1 MIKYKKHYYFL
12 LTKYG
17 GTILKNTKLKPMYK
31 NKTFCTLTISTLFVP
46 LLFSQSF
53 VWAEDTNNAAT
64 VNTSTVEV
72 ATSSSEA
79 TTATLSIESTEA
91 TTEQTV
97 SANTQTSETASTA
110 ISSAFSE
117 SSETIETPKA
127 FASDSLTI
135 PDPALKQ
142 AILTKLNL
150 PAGSELTKADMEQLT
165 NLTLNDTAITSLSG
179 LEYAT
184 NLTTFSINGNLSIDD
199 FSPLESLTHLDYVTL
214 QTPSLNSANFPDL
227 SKSTNIVNLHLG
239 STNIDNTAFDKIVKL
254 KELDRLYLDSNMKIT
269 TIEPL
274 SVLPKLTSLSIQF
287 CGVTDFTCIPK
298 FPALTDLSAFGRN
311 TGRQDPATKVNR
323 SSLDY
328 DAQTRKLFLPFS
340 MMPNR
345 VTNFDG
351 YVLPFTTSN
360 SASNTYLDFNDVQI
374 PGDRLEI
381 TDAGITVLDVT
392 EDDYYAINTIEYNAR
407 INAPNGSYASP
418 PNFAFYSISSGTYLH
433 KFIVT
438 GQPVTIYYQDTAGNE
453 LLPSEK
459 ETGMVGEAFN
469 ISPKII
475 PEYTLKETLGA
486 TSGTFTNTD
495 QEVTFIYEKDTQPSS
510 STSDSSN
517 SSSSSSSSS
526 STSNSSSS
534 TSSSSSSSTSSSSSS
549 STSSNSTSGTSS
561 SATAVIPTPVSS
573 DSDSTNSTTADQST
587 HSNTSVN
594 KTAAL
599 SRKKLP
605 ATGEA
610 GQNSVL
616 LFGLALLSLFSITVI
631 FRKKHVK

>member
-1 MIKYKKHYYFL
+1 VFL

-17 GTILKNTKLKPMYK
+17 GIILKNIKLKQLYK

-46 LLFSQSF
+46 LLFSRSF

-64 VNTSTVEV
+64 INTSTVEET
-72 ATSSSEA
+72 TSSSEA
-79 TTATLSIESTEA
+79 TTATLTTESTGA

-110 ISSAFSE
+110 VSSA
-117 SSETIETPKA
+117 SSEFTENAVTPKA
-127 FASDSLTI
+127 FASDSVTI

-150 PAGSELTKADMEQLT
+150 PAGSDLTKTDMKKLTILELT
-165 NLTLNDTAITSLSG
+165 DTAITSLSG

-184 NLTTFSINGNLSIDD
+184 NLGTFSINANLIIND
-199 FSPLESLTHLDYVTL
+199 FSPLESLTSLDYVTL
-214 QTPSLNSANFPDL
+214 QTSSLNSANFPDL
-227 SKSTNIVNLHLG
+227 SKSTKIVNLHLG
-239 STNIDNTAFDKIVKL
+239 ATNIDNTVFDKIVKL

-287 CGVTDFTCIPK
+287 CGVTDFTCISK
-298 FPALTDLSAFGRN
+298 FPVLNNLAAHGQN

-323 SSLDY
+323 ASLNY
-328 DAQTRKLFLPFS
+328 DAQTQKLFLPFS

-351 YVLPFTTSN
+351 YMLPFTKSN
-360 SASNTYLDFNDVQI
+360 SASNTYLDFDDVQI
-374 PGDRLEI
+374 PGNRLEI
-381 TDAGITVLDVT
+381 TDAGITISDVT
-392 EDDYYAINTIEYNAR
+392 KDEYYAINTIEYNAR
-407 INAPNGSYASP
+407 IDAPAGSYASP
-418 PNFAFYSISSGTYLH
+418 PNFTFYSISSGTYLH

-438 GQPVTIYYQDTAGNE
+438 GQPVTIHYQDTAGNE
-453 LLPSEK
+453 LLPSEE
-459 ETGMVGEAFN
+459 ETGMVGDPFT
-469 ISPKII
+469 ISPKTI
-475 PEYTLKETLGA
+475 PGYTLKDTLGA

-510 STSDSSN
+510 STS
-517 SSSSSSSSS
+517 SS
-526 STSNSSSS
+526 ST
-534 TSSSSSSSTSSSSSS
+534 SSSSSSTSSSSTSGTSS
-549 STSSNSTSGTSS
+549 STSSSSTSGTSS

-573 DSDSTNSTTADQST
+573 DSDSTNSTTADQSI
-587 HSNTSVN
+587 HSSTSVN
-594 KTAAL
+594 KAAAL

-605 ATGEA
+605 ATGET
-610 GQNSVL
+610 GQNNVL